1 MVIRIADIQA
11 LDDCDEI
18 TADDIEG
25 CRKELGFTPADFA
38 EHLGWSTRKYQRAVE
53 AAREDGAA
61 PRDVVLSLFGLAK
74 LVDIAKPR
82 GRHLDS
88 SAPPKAANGKSF
100 FRGIDHTAVLD
111 AVCAK
116 QREQGHK
123 WTADVAPHVLR
134 EVAACASQGARITY
148 NDLAEKLEAKGSTH
162 RVWPRTAYGRP
173 LGSVCTTI
181 TELGRITGKRIPLLS
196 AIVVT
201 QGGAPGE
208 GFDGMTKE
216 FFKLHEPSRY
226 RELMAR
232 MRSEREVMVAELQRE
247 VFEFPHWEEALRT
260 LGLER

>member
-1 MVIRIADIQA
+1 
-11 LDDCDEI
+11 
-18 TADDIEG
+18 
-25 CRKELGFTPADFA
+25 
-38 EHLGWSTRKYQRAVE
+38 
-53 AAREDGAA
+53 
-61 PRDVVLSLFGLAK
+61 VLSLFGLAK

-100 FRGIDHTAVLD
+100 FRGTDHTAVLD

-181 TELGRITGKRIPLLS
+181 TELGWITGKRIPLLS